1 MNAFPEIRKG
11 FLALLTSIITGT
23 EITVPAFLICTA
35 ASLALG
41 LGSAL
46 LCMYRNKYSQS
57 FALTLALLPAMVQV
71 VIMLVNGNIGADVAV
86 AGAFGLVRFR
96 SAPGSAR
103 EIGLIFLAVTL
114 GIATGMGYV
123 ALAVV
128 FFLIIALY
136 AAALTAFRFGAGRAN
151 ERQLKITIGENL
163 DYDGLFDDVL
173 NEYTSRWELE
183 RVKTTNMGTL
193 YELDYRITLKSDR
206 VPKDFLDA
214 LRLRNG
220 NLNIVCGRA
229 VEKEAL

>member
-1 MNAFPEIRKG
+1 MLN
-11 FLALLTSIITGT
+11 SIITGT
-23 EITVPAFLICTA
+23 EITVPAFFTCTVV
-35 ASLALG
+35 SLLLG

-46 LCMYRNKYSQS
+46 LCMYKNRYSQS
-57 FALTLALLPAMVQV
+57 FVLALALLPAMVQV
-71 VIMLVNGNIGADVAV
+71 VIMLVNGNIGAGVAV

-128 FFLIIALY
+128 FFVIIALY
-136 AAALTAFRFGAGRAN
+136 GAALTALRFGTGRAN

-163 DYDGLFDDVL
+163 DYEGLFDDL
-173 NEYTSRWELE
+173 LEQYTTHWELAQ
-183 RVKTTNMGTL
+183 VKTTNMGTL
-193 YELDYRITLKSDR
+193 YELTYKIILKEAR
-206 VPKDFLDA
+206 VPKEFLDA
-214 LRLRNG
+214 LRCRNG
-220 NLNIVCGRA
+220 NLNIVCGRI